1 MKYVILII
9 SLFFMG
15 CVTNNYNTPFINAD
29 ETVQLDFGM
38 TRDEVLNILNEPLF
52 VAYGDNNEIIWVYE
66 VRTIQVSSKMI
77 ATGGTQPNKTSN
89 KTKHAAPLHQMALT
103 FIDGQLNQWGPY
115 NASQ

>member
-1 MKYVILII
+1 MKYFILLF
-9 SLFFMG
+9 SLFCMG
-15 CVTNNYNTPFINAD
+15 CVTNSYNTPFVNAD

-77 ATGGTQPNKTSN
+77 TSGGAEPNKTSSRI
-89 KTKHAAPLHQMALT
+89 KHAAPLHQLALT
-103 FIDGQLNQWGPY
+103 FSNGKLTQWGPY
-115 NASQ
+115 SAN